1 VSHREVRISRASL
14 NCSEMIP
21 GGLTLEVE
29 KLAWYDRDPHK
40 PIGLE
45 LDKRRRKLAA
55 VHHCTVYTPKK
66 TAKAD
71 EAAERR
77 RAKAAKRLKKGTVD
91 EAGPSGSGRKRK

>member
-1 VSHREVRISRASL
+1 MSHREVRISRASL

-45 LDKRRRKLAA
+45 LDKRRRKLPAILNIDNCLIRSQYGES
-55 VHHCTVYTPKK
+55 HPPSNCPIFPTHYTSRCGRGHGKQ
-66 TAKAD
+66 
-71 EAAERR
+71 
-77 RAKAAKRLKKGTVD
+77 RL
-91 EAGPSGSGRKRK
+91 